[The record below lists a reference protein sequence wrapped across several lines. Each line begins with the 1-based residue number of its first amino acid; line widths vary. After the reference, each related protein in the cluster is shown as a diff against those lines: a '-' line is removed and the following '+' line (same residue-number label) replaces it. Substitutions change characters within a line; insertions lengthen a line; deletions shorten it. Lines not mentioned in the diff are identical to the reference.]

1 MNEFDCYTTEI
12 YCVINI
18 IFTVNFHLYFIIK
31 LFITSD
37 RNGNFE
43 TKNM

>member
-18 IFTVNFHLYFIIK
+18 IFTPNLDGCDIC
-31 LFITSD
+31 
-37 RNGNFE
+37 GE
-43 TKNM
+43 